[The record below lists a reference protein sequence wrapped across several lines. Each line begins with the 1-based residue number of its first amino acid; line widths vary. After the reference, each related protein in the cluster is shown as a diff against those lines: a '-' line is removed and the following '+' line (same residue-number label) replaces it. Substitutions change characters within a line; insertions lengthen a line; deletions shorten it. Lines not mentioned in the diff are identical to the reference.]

1 MSPTLNIKPNQCL
14 IIDAIAF
21 YTGVPLVQRGFLHYC
36 IFEVKVSG
44 HDSHSLLFGFLDWWT
59 QEVCKRERRNGELDQ
74 VGQLWLL
81 RGAHR
86 TTKCQSKPQLSVWWA
101 CASVCVLAE
110 GSLWTWA
117 SVTIAQEWLVM
128 EKMVTHNALQWLRWR
143 CLHCVPAWLKTLLDV
158 NQ

>member
-1 MSPTLNIKPNQCL
+1 MLNYWCHCFL
-14 IIDAIAF
+14 YRSAIG
-21 YTGVPLVQRGFLHYC
+21 TWDIQQRGFLHYC

-101 CASVCVLAE
+101 CVCVCVCVCFRRWFTLDLSICNDRTGVVGDGEDGYPQCSA
-110 GSLWTWA
+110 
-117 SVTIAQEWLVM
+117 VAQVEMSTLCPCLDQD
-128 EKMVTHNALQWLRWR
+128 NAW
-143 CLHCVPAWLKTLLDV
+143 C
-158 NQ
+158 